1 MTDTPR
7 KICFVT
13 GSRADFGLLIWPMR
27 AIQETAGLKL
37 QLIATGMHLSP
48 EFGYTIDNI
57 RSEGFAVDDTVE
69 TLLSSDSGVGV
80 AKSVGLGVI
89 GFADAFARL
98 APDLVVVLG
107 DRYETFAAAQA
118 AMYMRLPMAHL
129 FGGDVTEGAI
139 DESIRHAISKM
150 SHLHFTTNADSTRR
164 LAQLGEDPARIF
176 TVGSPGIDSIK
187 RLKLMDRETIGREVG
202 MALGERNVL
211 VTFHPVTVEADRSV
225 GSLDELFA
233 ALSALDPKI
242 PTVLHARQCRRRRP
256 RPERAYQ
263 GYVSGRPNAI
273 AVASL
278 GQLRYISLMNQV
290 DVVVGNSSSGVYEA
304 PSLNAPSVDI
314 GDRQKGRERA
324 ASVFHAA
331 RNGRP
336 SARPSRRHCTAAGSR
351 RQPLWRRRS
360 QPAHRRGHRDY
371 RGFSRLLQKGFTT
384 FATAGMRNDGRRDA
398 HHRGSRR

>member
-1 MTDTPR
+1 MSNVAR

-13 GSRADFGLLIWPMR
+13 GSRADFGLIIWPMR
-27 AIQETAGLKL
+27 AIRETPGLRL

-57 RSEGFAVDDTVE
+57 RAEGFDVDESVE

-98 APDLVVVLG
+98 KPDLVVVLG

-118 AMYMRLPMAHL
+118 AMFMRLPMAHL

-139 DESIRHAISKM
+139 DEAIRHAITKM
-150 SHLHFTTNADSTRR
+150 AHLHFATNADSARR
-164 LAQLGEDPARIF
+164 LTRLGEDPTRVF

-202 MALGERNVL
+202 MKLGKRNVL
-211 VTFHPVTVEADRSV
+211 VTFHPVTVEMDRSV
-225 GSLDELFA
+225 GALDELFA
-233 ALSALDPKI
+233 SLAALAPEFSLFFTLANADAEGRALN
-242 PTVLHARQCRRRRP
+242 
-256 RPERAYQ
+256 ERIKAF
-263 GYVSGRPNAI
+263 VAGRPNAI

-278 GQLRYISLMNQV
+278 GQLRYISLMNLA
-290 DVVVGNSSSGVYEA
+290 DVVVGNSSSGIYEA
-304 PSLNAPSVDI
+304 PSLNVPTVDI

-331 RNGRP
+331 PDRASISKAIADALARGRQP
-336 SARPSRRHCTAAGSR
+336 TVSPYGDGETSRRVADKIASI
-351 RQPLWRRRS
+351 PDFNS
-360 QPAHRRGHRDY
+360 
-371 RGFSRLLQKGFTT
+371 LLKKGFYDGEA
-384 FATAGMRNDGRRDA
+384 AT
-398 HHRGSRR
+398 

>member
-1 MTDTPR
+1 MTDCSR

-27 AIQETAGLKL
+27 AIQQTPGLRL

-57 RSEGFAVDDTVE
+57 HDEGFIVDDTVE

-98 APDLVVVLG
+98 KPDLVVVLG

-139 DESIRHAISKM
+139 DESIRHAITKM
-150 SHLHFTTNADSTRR
+150 SHLHFVTNGDSARR
-164 LAQLGEDPARIF
+164 LLQLGEDPSRVF

-187 RLKLMDRETIGREVG
+187 RLKLMDRATIGREVG
-202 MALGERNVL
+202 MALGERNIL
-211 VTFHPVTVEADRSV
+211 ITFHPVTVETDRSV

-233 ALSALDPKI
+233 ALSALDPDTRLFFTLANADAEGRALNERIKAF
-242 PTVLHARQCRRRRP
+242 VSAR
-256 RPERAYQ
+256 E
-263 GYVSGRPNAI
+263 NAI

-278 GQLRYISLMNQV
+278 GQLRYISLMNEV
-290 DVVVGNSSSGVYEA
+290 DAVVGNSSSGIYEA

-324 ASVFHAA
+324 SSVFHTAPERGAIGAA
-331 RNGRP
+331 IARAMQHGREP
-336 SARPSRRHCTAAGSR
+336 TVSPYGDGESSRRTAEIIAAIPDFR
-351 RQPLWRRRS
+351 T
-360 QPAHRRGHRDY
+360 
-371 RGFSRLLQKGFTT
+371 LLKKGFYDVRSGEV
-384 FATAGMRNDGRRDA
+384 AR
-398 HHRGSRR
+398 

>member
-1 MTDTPR
+1 
-7 KICFVT
+7 
-13 GSRADFGLLIWPMR
+13 
-27 AIQETAGLKL
+27 
-37 QLIATGMHLSP
+37 MHLSP

-57 RSEGFAVDDTVE
+57 RAEGFAVDDTVE

-176 TVGSPGIDSIK
+176 TVGSPGIDSIL
-187 RLKLMDRETIGREVG
+187 RLKLMDREAIGREVG

-233 ALSALDPKI
+233 ALSALDPKFRLFF
-242 PTVLHARQCRRRRP
+242 TLANADAEGRALNARIK
-256 RPERAYQ
+256 AY
-263 GYVSGRPNAI
+263 VTGRPNAI

-331 RNGRP
+331 PERQAISAAIAAALRRGRQP
-336 SARPSRRHCTAAGSR
+336 TVSPYGDGEASRRIADGIAAIPDFR
-351 RQPLWRRRS
+351 
-360 QPAHRRGHRDY
+360 A
-371 RGFSRLLQKGFTT
+371 LLQKGFHDI
-384 FATAGMRNDGRRDA
+384 RNGGDTK
-398 HHRGSRR
+398 

>member
-57 RSEGFAVDDTVE
+57 RAEGFAVDDTVE

-139 DESIRHAISKM
+139 DELIRHAISKM
-150 SHLHFTTNADSTRR
+150 SHLHFTSNADSTRR
-164 LAQLGEDPARIF
+164 LAQLGEDPSRIF

-202 MALGERNVL
+202 MALGERNAL

-233 ALSALDPKI
+233 ALSALDPEFRLFF
-242 PTVLHARQCRRRRP
+242 TLGQCRRRRP
-256 RPERAYQ
+256 RPKRADQGVRHGPTERHRRRLA
-263 GYVSGRPNAI
+263 
-273 AVASL
+273 

-290 DVVVGNSSSGVYEA
+290 DVVVGNSSSGIYEA

-331 RNGRP
+331 PERQAISAAIAAALRRGRQP
-336 SARPSRRHCTAAGSR
+336 TVSPYGDGEASRRIADGIAAIADFR
-351 RQPLWRRRS
+351 
-360 QPAHRRGHRDY
+360 A
-371 RGFSRLLQKGFTT
+371 LLQKGFHDI
-384 FATAGMRNDGRRDA
+384 RNGGDA
-398 HHRGSRR
+398 K

>member
-57 RSEGFAVDDTVE
+57 RAEGFAVNDTVE

-164 LAQLGEDPARIF
+164 LAQLGEDPSRIF

-233 ALSALDPKI
+233 ALSALDPEFRLFF
-242 PTVLHARQCRRRRP
+242 TLANADAEGRALN
-256 RPERAYQ
+256 ERIKA
-263 GYVSGRPNAI
+263 YVSGRPNAI

-324 ASVFHAA
+324 ASVVHAA
-331 RNGRP
+331 PERQAITAAIAAALRRGRQLTVSP
-336 SARPSRRHCTAAGSR
+336 YGDGEASRRIADGIVAI
-351 RQPLWRRRS
+351 
-360 QPAHRRGHRDY
+360 ADFRG
-371 RGFSRLLQKGFTT
+371 LLQKGFHDI
-384 FATAGMRNDGRRDA
+384 RNGGDA
-398 HHRGSRR
+398 K

>member
-27 AIQETAGLKL
+27 AIRETAGLKL
-37 QLIATGMHLSP
+37 QLVATGMHLSP

-57 RSEGFAVDDTVE
+57 RAEGFDVDDTVE

-164 LAQLGEDPARIF
+164 LTQLGEDPSRIF

-202 MALGERNVL
+202 MALGARNVL

-233 ALSALDPKI
+233 ALSSLDPDYRLFF
-242 PTVLHARQCRRRRP
+242 TLANADAEGRALN
-256 RPERAYQ
+256 ERIKAF
-263 GYVSGRPNAI
+263 VAGRPNAI

-278 GQLRYISLMNQV
+278 GQFRYISLMNQV

-331 RNGRP
+331 PERQAISAAIAAALGRGRQP
-336 SARPSRRHCTAAGSR
+336 TVSPYGDGEASRRIADGIAAISDFR
-351 RQPLWRRRS
+351 
-360 QPAHRRGHRDY
+360 A
-371 RGFSRLLQKGFTT
+371 LLQKGFHDIGD
-384 FATAGMRNDGRRDA
+384 AT
-398 HHRGSRR
+398 